1 VQRAV
6 DDAGPRATVGR
17 LLLSVFVF
25 LSDVYGQ
32 EKEQQVEQGDR

>member
-1 VQRAV
+1 
-6 DDAGPRATVGR
+6 

>member
-1 VQRAV
+1 
-6 DDAGPRATVGR
+6 
-17 LLLSVFVF
+17 LSVFVF